1 MPPSIGKT
9 PSLSRALRTPRTF
22 LRFRVTPM
30 VQAMGTTSEHRK
42 GTQSWYRLTC
52 CYSKLVAFMVL
63 DCRNYKFGACKACRA
78 MFSKGRGSTWGTN
91 DSHWLKRII
100 GSPIVAYNVQ
110 NIAEFAHERAMS
122 SLLHVAELEES
133 GKKRHL
139 QPSRPA
145 KSVKNI
151 KGNIRLIIAS
161 LIRFSD

>member
-110 NIAEFAHERAMS
+110 NIAEFAHERAMLS
-122 SLLHVAELEES
+122 HVEPPSRCRTGGIWQKETPPTIEAR
-133 GKKRHL
+133 KKRQEH
-139 QPSRPA
+139 QGKHQA
-145 KSVKNI
+145 YYC
-151 KGNIRLIIAS
+151 
-161 LIRFSD
+161 